1 MTKKFT
7 DGKCDVW
14 GDGTIHSCNVI
25 TVPSLS
31 HEMIFNY
38 QMQRWLSHERRTQAM
53 SFLWL

>member
-1 MTKKFT
+1 MSKKFT

-38 QMQRWLSHERRTQAM
+38 QMQRWQNYEQRTQAM
-53 SFLWL
+53 SFL